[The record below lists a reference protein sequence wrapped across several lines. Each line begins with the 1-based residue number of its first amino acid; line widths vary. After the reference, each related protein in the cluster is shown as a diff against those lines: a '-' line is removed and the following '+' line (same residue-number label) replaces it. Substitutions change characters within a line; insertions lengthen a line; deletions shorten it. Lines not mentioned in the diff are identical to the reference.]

1 MILEKSLGLHVLG
14 QWTNTHESSSNF
26 CCYKLGKLFI
36 WSTGSPWYFSCKTC
50 ATRFVMLLEV
60 PVEPL
65 ILARDSLYIYICI
78 FLKSLHMHIYNYIY
92 IYIYIYIYTCIY
104 IYRISYTYIISSLHH
119 WAPLQGFCN
128 APTWRLVLRQ
138 LGWVDMWGATSW
150 QKPWV
155 ANSLASQEFLA
166 REWARGNAKRMY
178 NVGGDDKTDDD
189 CDHDT

>member
-26 CCYKLGKLFI
+26 CCHKLGKLFI

-65 ILARDSLYIYICI
+65 ILARDSLYICI

-92 IYIYIYIYTCIY
+92 IYIYIYIYVYIY
-104 IYRISYTYIISSLHH
+104 IEFHTHILSHPSTIGHLSKAFAMHQPDVWFCGSL
-119 WAPLQGFCN
+119 
-128 APTWRLVLRQ
+128 V
-138 LGWVDMWGATSW
+138 GWICGAQHLDRS
-150 QKPWV
+150 P
-155 ANSLASQEFLA
+155 E
-166 REWARGNAKRMY
+166 
-178 NVGGDDKTDDD
+178 
-189 CDHDT
+189 